1 MIRIIT
7 LAATLAI
14 SLPLFAQEAPQ
25 DVPSR
30 KYQAPEAVE
39 GAIVDARYFYALD
52 HRRIVKYDKKTGA
65 RIAEWTDE
73 EGGPIRHF
81 SGGVVVGKLLYA
93 THVTHPELPAASSI
107 EIFDTRTMRHVGTRS
122 LGVAEGQAN
131 WIDRHDNA
139 WWICFAY
146 YDRHKGI
153 DPVKGTR
160 FTQIVKFNDQWQQQG
175 AWLIDPKLVDE
186 KLVPN
191 SASGGSFGPDGRLY
205 IAAKRGAEIH
215 ALIFPKAGSTMIWQ
229 GSLPVDIQGQ
239 QFSWD
244 RSEPGVVFGS
254 RPKEKLVTMTDLRT
268 QLKIKQR

>member
-1 MIRIIT
+1 MIRHTILFT
-7 LAATLAI
+7 TLVLAAPA
-14 SLPLFAQEAPQ
+14 FGQ
-25 DVPSR
+25 DVVPEIASR
-30 KYQAPEAVE
+30 KYQAPEAEE
-39 GAIVDARYFYALD
+39 GVVVDAKHFYALD

-65 RIAEWTDE
+65 RISEWVDE

-107 EIFDTRTMRHVGTRS
+107 EIFDTRTMKHVGTRS
-122 LGVAEGQAN
+122 FGVADGQAN

-139 WWICFAY
+139 WWVCFAY

-175 AWLIDPKLVDE
+175 AWLIDPKLVDA
-186 KLVPN
+186 KLAPN
-191 SASGGSFGPDGRLY
+191 SASGGGFGPDGRLY
-205 IAAKRGAEIH
+205 VAAKRGAEIH
-215 ALIFPKAGSTMIWQ
+215 ALAFPKAGSTMIWQ
-229 GSLPVDIQGQ
+229 GSLAVDIQGQ

-244 RSEPGVVFGS
+244 KSQPGIVYGS
-254 RPKEKLVTMTDLRT
+254 RPKEKLVTMTDVRG
-268 QLKIKQR
+268 QMKIKRR